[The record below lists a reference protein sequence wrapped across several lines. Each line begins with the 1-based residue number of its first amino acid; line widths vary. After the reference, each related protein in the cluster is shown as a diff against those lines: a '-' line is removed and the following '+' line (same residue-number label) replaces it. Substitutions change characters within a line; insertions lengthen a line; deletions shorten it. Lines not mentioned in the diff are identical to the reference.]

1 MKLWRYIQGL
11 RKGKEAHQLEKE
23 AMNDPFL
30 AHALRGYDR
39 VEGNHIEQLQQ
50 LQKEVRQKTTR
61 PSVYLRAAGIAAS
74 VLLVVGFATYLL
86 VQKSPFTDE
95 MQLAVFHELEPDT
108 AVPAVPALPV
118 VAAEEQ
124 IAQAK
129 ARKIVPEVQTP
140 TPVASTPVESLPDT
154 EEDSALSSELEEVAV
169 TRNQPNIEKA
179 LAGTV
184 AGVAITRSPVIKGK
198 VTDKE
203 GSPIIGASVM
213 VDGTPNGTMTGVDG
227 HFELQANDGSK
238 IKVSYIGYENMDIL
252 ADTGKVMQ
260 IAMHED
266 QTALDEVV
274 VVGYGAAKN
283 AKLKQNSSVKE
294 NKILVSPGK
303 KAFNKYVKENLIRPT
318 DGECRHVKGKVVLR
332 FSVNQQGRP
341 VQVVVERSLCP
352 SADAE
357 AIRLLNQG
365 PHWAPGSNSMTV
377 EVKF

>member
-23 AMNDPFL
+23 AMSDPFL

-154 EEDSALSSELEEVAV
+154 EEDSALSTELEEVAV

-179 LAGTV
+179 LAGAV
-184 AGVAITRSPVIKGK
+184 AGVSRTV
-198 VTDKE
+198 
-203 GSPIIGASVM
+203 
-213 VDGTPNGTMTGVDG
+213 
-227 HFELQANDGSK
+227 
-238 IKVSYIGYENMDIL
+238 
-252 ADTGKVMQ
+252 
-260 IAMHED
+260 MHEE
-266 QTALDEVV
+266 QTTLDEVV
-274 VVGYGAAKN
+274 VVSHGTT
-283 AKLKQNSSVKE
+283 
-294 NKILVSPGK
+294 K
-303 KAFNKYVKENLIRPT
+303 KAFNKYVKANLIRPT
-318 DGECRHVKGKVVLR
+318 DDECRHVKGKVVLR

-341 VQVVVERSLCP
+341 VHVVVERSLCP

-365 PHWAPGSNSMTV
+365 PHWTPSNSPMTV